1 MARVVVLVCIW
12 IASVVAHGDTAPDVA
27 SLEQSDAR
35 ALEQAQV
42 DHSKFSQM
50 VTSKASDANAE
61 AVHTTRASEIDA
73 DKMKVLKNARDQRE
87 SRLEVSCS
95 R

>member
-27 SLEQSDAR
+27 SLEQSDVR

-42 DHSKFSQM
+42 QYKFNQ
-50 VTSKASDANAE
+50 
-61 AVHTTRASEIDA
+61 
-73 DKMKVLKNARDQRE
+73 
-87 SRLEVSCS
+87 
-95 R
+95 